1 MPNNL
6 IFQALIS
13 TRAEKEIEDAWA
25 WYEDRQVGLGD
36 KFIKE
41 VVGQIRQVELY
52 PESFSARYK
61 TFREASVPVFPYIL
75 IYRINKMH
83 KLVYILSVF
92 HAKRNPK
99 KKYPKTQEF

>member
-6 IFQALIS
+6 TFRAIIS
-13 TRAEKEIEDAWA
+13 TRAEKKIEDAWA

-36 KFIKE
+36 RFIKE

-52 PESFSARYK
+52 PETYAARYK
-61 TFREASVPVFPYIL
+61 TFREASVPIFPYIL
-75 IYRINKMH
+75 IYKINKTQ

-99 KKYPKTQEF
+99 MKYR